1 MSARQPD
8 ATTPCYGVHAAIA
21 QDGARV
27 WVVARVLEGCR
38 QLTPIAE
45 YMSESAAIRGA
56 HDLNEAAEKA
66 SALQAAAL

>member
-1 MSARQPD
+1 MSARIET
-8 ATTPCYGVHAAIA
+8 ATVPVYGVHAAVA

-45 YMSESAAIRGA
+45 YMTQAVAIRAA
-56 HDLNEAAEKA
+56 HDLN
-66 SALQAAAL
+66 QAAAKAQELTL